1 MFAFAIFA
9 FASYTK
15 IKYILTSDNI
25 SDKTHTSVTLA
36 GYTANL
42 RWILS
47 IFSILYATYG
57 G

>member
-42 RWILS
+42 RWMHS